1 MLQRNGRDKENICA
15 YAYVCVRV
23 CVCACVCVCMRAF
36 ISIRLNY
43 LWKEH
48 ENFTKTR
55 CLRGEE
61 LGNQG
66 ARTTFLAKI
75 NFALLLNFEP
85 SKYIAIKKG
94 QEKKPLQGCSLR
106 LSRLEKYPRRLWR
119 ECL

>member
-1 MLQRNGRDKENICA
+1 MLQRNGRDKEDICA

-23 CVCACVCVCMRAF
+23 CVCVCMRAF

-66 ARTTFLAKI
+66 ARTTFHRLT
-75 NFALLLNFEP
+75 LL
-85 SKYIAIKKG
+85 
-94 QEKKPLQGCSLR
+94 C
-106 LSRLEKYPRRLWR
+106 
-119 ECL
+119 C